1 MSASRPTSTP
11 PAKPEPNDHCP
22 IARAA
27 RLFGDHWT
35 LLILRDLEAGCR
47 RFHELELSTG
57 MSPGV
62 LSGRLRTLDAAGV
75 ISRRQY
81 SEIPPRVEYSLT
93 EMGQAAL
100 PLVDELRSYGERWL
114 KDRDDADPAPYDE
127 DAE

>member
-1 MSASRPTSTP
+1 MSASRPK
-11 PAKPEPNDHCP
+11 PAVPSKPESNNHCP

-27 RLFGDHWT
+27 KLFGDHWT

-62 LSGRLRTLDAAGV
+62 LSGRLRTLDSAGV

-93 EMGQAAL
+93 EMGRAAL

-114 KDRDDADPAPYDE
+114 AEGDEPACCPE